1 MLFSSTT
8 FLYGFLTILIAL
20 YYPIKNIKIKN
31 ILLLIFSLIFY
42 SWGEPKYIFLM
53 ISTVFAAYIFGILI
67 DKNRENK
74 KSKIY
79 MILCITIILLVLF
92 IFKYLDFSINI
103 LNIFKRKDIDL
114 FNLSLP
120 IGISFYSFQILS
132 YIIDLYRDK
141 VKLQKNYMNL
151 LLYVSFFPQLIA
163 GPIVRYETIEEEINN
178 RSVTLQD
185 FINGFKRLIIG
196 LSKKVLIA
204 NNVAV
209 FCDYVYSNSLTGVGS
224 SILWVAAICYTLQ
237 IYFDFSG
244 YSDMAIG
251 LGKMFGFN
259 FLENFDYPY
268 TATSITNFWRKWHI
282 SLSSF
287 FRDYIYIPLGGNRVK
302 KLKHIRNILI
312 VWGLTGLWHGA
323 NYNYIF
329 WGLYYGILLICEK
342 FLLEKIL
349 NKIPNFGKHIYSLFL
364 IIIGWVIF
372 RIEDIEI
379 LGIVLFNM
387 FSFKK
392 SNWINLF
399 KENALL
405 LNTLPYIV
413 IGIIFSFPIY
423 KKFKEIVDKS
433 DSFILVLIEDLILGI
448 LFGLSIMYL
457 VSNQYNPFIYFKF

>member
-8 FLYGFLTILIAL
+8 FLFAFLTILIVL

-31 ILLLIFSLIFY
+31 IILLIFSLIFY
-42 SWGEPKYIFLM
+42 SWGEPKYIVLM
-53 ISTVFAAYIFGILI
+53 ILTVFVAYVFGILI
-67 DKNRENK
+67 DKNRNNK

-79 MILCITIILLVLF
+79 MILSITFILSALF

-103 LNIFKRKDIDL
+103 INIFKRKDIEL
-114 FNLSLP
+114 FNLALP

-132 YIIDLYRDK
+132 YVIDLYRDK
-141 VKLQKNYMNL
+141 VKVQKNYLNL

-178 RSVTLQD
+178 RKVTLQD

-196 LSKKVLIA
+196 LAKKVLIA

-209 FCDYVYSNSLTGVGS
+209 FCDYIYNNSITDIGS
-224 SILWVAAICYTLQ
+224 SILWLAAICYALQ

-287 FRDYIYIPLGGNRVK
+287 FRDYVYIPLGGNRVNK
-302 KLKHIRNILI
+302 FKRIRNILI

-329 WGLYYGILLICEK
+329 WGLYYGIILICEK

-349 NKIPNFGKHIYSLFL
+349 NKMPNLFKHIYSLFL

-372 RIEDIEI
+372 RIEDIGV
-379 LGIVLFNM
+379 LGNVLFNM
-387 FSFKK
+387 FAFKK
-392 SNWINLF
+392 SNWISLF
-399 KENALL
+399 KGNALL
-405 LNTLPYIV
+405 LNTLPYIG

-423 KKFKEIVDKS
+423 KKFKKIVDKS
-433 DSFILVLIEDLILGI
+433 DSFVLTLIEDFILGI
-448 LFGLSIMYL
+448 LFGLSIMCL